1 MKKEGGILKKRKRKE
16 NANYPLKQ
24 RPIFF
29 FSFNRYHRIVVRN
42 RSTRIVNRFRRDLVF
57 FFFTKIPSNGENRLI
72 STREFFHLFIPRLYI
87 YIYVFVRERKGL
99 FTARWTK
106 NFQADYSVT
115 SSRHYPSTLIRWHY
129 HCQFR
134 GNK

>member
-57 FFFTKIPSNGENRLI
+57 FFHENSFEWRESVNFHARIFPSFYSPSI
-72 STREFFHLFIPRLYI
+72 YI
-87 YIYVFVRERKGL
+87 YIYVFVRERRGL

>member
-42 RSTRIVNRFRRDLVF
+42 RSTRIVNRFRRDLV

-115 SSRHYPSTLIRWHY
+115 SSRHYSSTLIRWHY